1 MMRQVCSVLAG
12 YVWDKSNPN
21 VSHAERAL
29 GLLVKIINSQPQPA
43 SKQCP

>member
-21 VSHAERAL
+21 VSQAERAR
-29 GLLVKIINSQPQPA
+29 GLLVKIIDSQPQPA